1 MEDKKTE
8 IDKWVSHFQS
18 MAEGINSN
26 EKKQFY
32 ILKKNPQINSL
43 ASKLTDNAPVISPA
57 ESIVNQAVQEV
68 KRQREQSPKEKS
80 QKKKKRIQIISDNLS
95 TI

>member
-1 MEDKKTE
+1 MR
-8 IDKWVSHFQS
+8 
-18 MAEGINSN
+18 
-26 EKKQFY
+26 KKQFY
-32 ILKKNPQINSL
+32 ILKKTPQINSL

-68 KRQREQSPKEKS
+68 KRQREQSPNEKS
-80 QKKKKRIQIISDNLS
+80 QKRKKRIQIISDNLS